1 MRTTLDLDSD
11 VLTAVRELAQRQR
24 KTDSQII
31 SELLRQT
38 LNESNGAPE
47 ETGSDGDGYGFR
59 PFPSRGGIVTN
70 TLINE
75 LRGDFGDS
83 GFTTRRILPR

>member
-1 MRTTLDLDSD
+1 MRTTLDLEPD

-38 LNESNGAPE
+38 LNESNGASE
-47 ETGSDGDGYGFR
+47 QTGCDGDSYGFR
-59 PFPSRGGIVTN
+59 PFPSRGGVVTN
-70 TLINE
+70 TLIDE
-75 LRGDFGDS
+75 LRGDFGD
-83 GFTTRRILPR
+83 